1 MIKEALEYIIGL
13 NDSIQYETINDK
25 LYCNKPMHLVDE
37 YNRIKPMQLHSL
49 TSLVDYIKTCEKNI
63 PEKMYLV
70 INDYNSI
77 SLVGHLNEDCRR
89 DNVIECNSNTVQFRF
104 GEWYTQEQFNIALQ
118 SLFIDNEDRALLL
131 TVMGNLEAGSVAKY
145 GDDGVTQKATI
156 KSGVSVKQDIVV
168 PNPVTLIPYRS
179 FLEIGHPATQFIF
192 RLRQEDRTGEVKAAL
207 FEADG
212 GSWKMQITD
221 GIKKYLEENLKEFEN
236 INILA

>member
-25 LYCNKPMHLVDE
+25 LYCNKQMHLVDE
-37 YNRIKPMQLHSL
+37 YNKIKPIRLHSL
-49 TSLVDYIKTCEKNI
+49 TSLVDYVKTCEQNI
-63 PEKMYLV
+63 PDKMYLV
-70 INDYNSI
+70 INEYNSI
-77 SLVGHLNEDCRR
+77 SLIGHLDKDNQR
-89 DNVIECNSNTVQFRF
+89 DNVIECSSNTVQFRF
-104 GEWYTQEQFNIALQ
+104 GEWHTQEQFNIALQ
-118 SLFIDNEDRALLL
+118 SLFVDNEDRALLL

-179 FLEIGHPATQFIF
+179 FLEVGHPATQFIF
-192 RLRQEDRTGEVKAAL
+192 RLKQDDRTGEVKAAL

-212 GSWKMQITD
+212 GAWKMQIMD
-221 GIKKYLEENLKEFEN
+221 EIKKYLEESLKEFEN